1 MDVLI
6 LAGGE
11 ARRLGGVDKPMIE
24 IGGWTLLDRVVEAVH
39 DAGLCG
45 AESAEGASAN
55 AVTVVGPVRP
65 TRRTVHWVR
74 EDPPGGGPV
83 AAIVAGLSVCR
94 GPYVGV
100 FAGDLP
106 FLNAEA
112 VHSLWTALA
121 ESETARYDGAV
132 AVDANGR
139 EQWLAA
145 IYRRDALLAKIAD
158 QGADDLRG
166 LALRRLVGDLR
177 LLRIATAGQ
186 SVLDCDTWEDVAS
199 ARRMADH
206 DSRDH
211 DSQHHGP
218 QTHGPQDHGPQTP
231 RDERT

>member
-1 MDVLI
+1 VDVLI

-11 ARRLGGVDKPMIE
+11 ARRLGGVDKPMVE
-24 IGGWTLLDRVVEAVH
+24 IGGWTLLDRVIEAVH
-39 DAGLCG
+39 DAGLSG
-45 AESAEGASAN
+45 AEFGEGASAN

-65 TRRTVHWVR
+65 TRRTVRWAR

-83 AAIVAGLSVCR
+83 AAIVAGLSKCR
-94 GPYVGV
+94 SPYVGV

-121 ESETARYDGAV
+121 ESETDRYDGAV

-145 IYRRDALLAKIAD
+145 VYRRGALLAKIAEQD
-158 QGADDLRG
+158 ADDLRG

-177 LLRIATAGQ
+177 LLRIAPTGQ
-186 SVLDCDTWEDVAS
+186 SVLDCDTWEDVAA
-199 ARRMADH
+199 ARRIADD

-211 DSQHHGP
+211 HLR
-218 QTHGPQDHGPQTP
+218 DHGPRTP